1 MEYLVTLPNKSTF
14 INSIIRNKN
23 KILLL
28 ILILSF
34 FLRFIGGFILLDE
47 TPKAFGWYKIASNV
61 IDGKKTLLEYRFR
74 VDNGLD
80 TLTLQYYAVR
90 PPLFLLF
97 YVMIIKVFEESL
109 FFFLFFQS
117 LLSVLLVYVCY
128 RTFTLIFSKTT
139 GIVGAAIVG
148 FYPHFVSRTWNSSE
162 DNLYMLLI
170 ISSFYMLFKYFK
182 KKDIK
187 FILLTSFLLGLA
199 FMTRSTILF
208 FVMLLLPCLFLFV
221 KKNKVFAFSGFAG
234 VFMFT
239 ISPLLFYNYSIYGE
253 ILLSDH
259 SGSRF
264 WVANN
269 KYISDL
275 YPETS
280 IDVIERYMF
289 NDLGESDVEKMKY
302 LDHLGV
308 EKLLQ
313 DKACAFIKEKPA
325 LFLKGCFKK
334 AVSALSIQYNP
345 RNLTNSKETKYKNI
359 IHQILFLPL
368 FIAGIFGIVI
378 YYKKAPKESL
388 IFIVYYLSL
397 ILISMI
403 FWAHTRH
410 TIPYYI
416 TFIYGLMLIIEN
428 KIIGEEIDI
437 RN

>member
-1 MEYLVTLPNKSTF
+1 MVKPPNKTTF
-14 INSIIRNKN
+14 INPILRNKK

-28 ILILSF
+28 ILIFSF
-34 FLRFIGGFILLDE
+34 LLRFIGGFILLDE
-47 TPKAFGWYKIASNV
+47 IPKAFGWYKIAGNV
-61 IDGKKTLLEYRFR
+61 IDGEKTLLEYRFH
-74 VDNGLD
+74 VDNDLD
-80 TLTLQYYAVR
+80 TLSLKYYAVR
-90 PPLFLLF
+90 PPLYLLF
-97 YVMIIKVFEESL
+97 YVMIITVFQESL

-139 GIVGAAIVG
+139 GMLGAAIVG
-148 FYPHFVSRTWNSSE
+148 FYPHFVSRSWNSSE
-162 DNLYMLLI
+162 DNLYMLFI

-187 FILLTSFLLGLA
+187 FLFLTGFLLGLA
-199 FMTRSTILF
+199 FLTRSTILF
-208 FVMLLLPCLFLFV
+208 FIILLLPCLLLFI
-221 KKNKVFAFSGFAG
+221 KNNKAFAFSGLAG
-234 VFMFT
+234 VFMLT
-239 ISPLLFYNYSIYGE
+239 ISPLLFYNYSIYGK

-269 KYISDL
+269 KYTSDL

-289 NDLGESDVEKMKY
+289 NDLGKTDVEKMKH
-302 LDHLGV
+302 LDHLDV
-308 EKLLQ
+308 ESFLQ
-313 DKACAFIKEKPA
+313 DKAIAFIKAKPA
-325 LFLKGCFKK
+325 LFFKGCFKK

-345 RNLTNSKETKYKNI
+345 TILTNSKEPKYKNI

-368 FIAGIFGIVI
+368 FIAGILGIVI

-428 KIIGEEIDI
+428 KIIGEEIKP
-437 RN
+437 